1 MKRADANAFL
11 TGLGYTCGDMRVY
24 IPQNAKGIRHLT
36 FLTCKL
42 PLGDTGDCQV
52 IQVDVT
58 EEDPGVHGVTYRREK
73 CDAK

>member
-1 MKRADANAFL
+1 MVPDPWQLLTMKRADANAFL

-42 PLGDTGDCQV
+42 HLGDTGDCQV
-52 IQVDVT
+52 VQV
-58 EEDPGVHGVTYRREK
+58 EEVAPVV
-73 CDAK
+73 